1 MAEVFPIAK
10 ARRSR
15 CPICRKPS
23 APDFRPFCSAR
34 CKTLDLGRWLGGD
47 YRVPT
52 EEGPD
57 DADAAAL
64 RAGPGDEEPEG

>member
-1 MAEVFPIAK
+1 MAEVHSIAK

-15 CPICRKPS
+15 CPICRKPT

-34 CKTLDLGRWLGGD
+34 CKTLDLGRWLGGT

-52 EEGPD
+52 
-57 DADAAAL
+57 
-64 RAGPGDEEPEG
+64 DEEPEEGEPAAAQRPADEET